1 VSVALFLESSHLLGE
16 QIDGFHAELVVVDLA
31 IDVGYF
37 LIKMVIVEKLSHG
50 FFYLFLLNFLAMHVG
65 QFDSQNIGLGIDQI
79 DFFLRMGYL
88 SKDVGL
94 FIADFIDSVL
104 EFKNFGRVHLL

>member
-1 VSVALFLESSHLLGE
+1 
-16 QIDGFHAELVVVDLA
+16 
-31 IDVGYF
+31 
-37 LIKMVIVEKLSHG
+37 
-50 FFYLFLLNFLAMHVG
+50 MHVG